1 MIIIKDGMGDEG
13 VGNRRLDAGSDLP
26 WMVLNVNHRLVRLG
40 LGRTPETFR
49 WMRSFFRPSS
59 RLA

>member
-1 MIIIKDGMGDEG
+1 MIIIKDRVWDEG

-40 LGRTPETFR
+40 LGRTRETFR
-49 WMRSFFRPSS
+49 GTHSFFRPSS